1 MPNVIEFHPER
12 NNDDWRNNVLQ
23 LLKTGNAKF
32 HFQKV
37 DGSLRDMFCTLQPSA
52 LPEDFNTELTNQSKP
67 GILTVWDIEKNAWR
81 SLKFDTVIQ
90 FKFLG
95 PQGEEPVKESNFI
108 QR

>member
-12 NNDDWRNNVLQ
+12 NNDDWRVRVEG
-23 LLKTGNAKF
+23 LLKVGNGKF

-37 DGSLRDMFCTLQPSA
+37 DGSLRDMFCTLQPSV

-67 GILTVWDIEKNAWR
+67 GVLTIWDIENNGWR
-81 SLKFDTVIQ
+81 SMRYENVIQ

-95 PQGEEPVKESNFI
+95 DQTTDPEHESTFI
-108 QR
+108 QQ